1 MATTKSAT
9 YKANAEKEGFSWE
22 WDAKVGR
29 YKLTGSKGLI
39 GWFKSLARVRSEIA
53 EVRFVAKGNLP
64 KEYRGIGYTA
74 QREWSGVNVPT
85 YRLEFRG
92 KYIGNFRDI
101 AGAVRKARE
110 HESNRWN

>member
-1 MATTKSAT
+1 MATMSAT
-9 YKANAEKEGFSWE
+9 YKANAEKEGFAWV

-39 GWFKSLARVRSEIA
+39 GWFKSLARVRGEIA

-64 KEYRGIGYTA
+64 KAYRGIGYTT
-74 QREWSGVNVPT
+74 QREWSGDTVPT
-85 YRLEFRG
+85 HRLEFRG

-110 HESNRWN
+110 HERNRWN

>member
-1 MATTKSAT
+1 MATMSAT
-9 YKANAEKEGFSWE
+9 YKANAEKEGFSWV

-39 GWFKSLARVRSEIA
+39 GWFKSLARVRGEIA

-64 KEYRGIGYTA
+64 KEYRCIGYTT
-74 QREWSGVNVPT
+74 QREWSGDTVPT
-85 YRLEFRG
+85 HRLEFRG

-101 AGAVRKARE
+101 KDAIYKAWE
-110 HESNRWN
+110 HERNRWD